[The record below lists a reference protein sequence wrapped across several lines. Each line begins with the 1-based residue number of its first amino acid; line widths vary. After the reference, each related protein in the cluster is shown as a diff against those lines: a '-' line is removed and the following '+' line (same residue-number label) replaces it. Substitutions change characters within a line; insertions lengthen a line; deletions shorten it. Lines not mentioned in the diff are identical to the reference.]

1 MAWVGGLIA
10 AGGAL
15 AGGLLKNDASRSQ
28 AHEANDFSAAQY
40 ATRWQ
45 TTTADMKAAGLNPML
60 AYTQGVGNSPS
71 GQQADVS
78 DFITPAVN
86 AYNQYG
92 VNNINSAQT
101 ANINADTENKR
112 KQGDLIEAQAA
123 QAWANA
129 SQSNQN
135 IELMK
140 IQASKI
146 VQEIDNLKTEK
157 QRTEALIL
165 NVAAATGLIDKQT
178 LTEVARARNL
188 NTDSILNVA
197 QTSLVKSEKLTEME
211 KQIQIRALVKQI
223 GVDIDLSKLDF
234 DAATKLGN
242 IGRGTKE
249 LAPLFDIV
257 RGIMSMTT
265 PRARH

>member
-10 AGGAL
+10 GGAALLGGAL
-15 AGGLLKNDASRSQ
+15 ANDSSRTQ
-28 AHEANDFSAAQY
+28 AHEANDFSAQQY

-45 TTTADMKAAGLNPML
+45 TTTADLKAAGLNPML
-60 AYTQGVGNSPS
+60 AYTQGVGSSPT
-71 GQQADVS
+71 GRQADVR
-78 DFITPAVN
+78 DVITPAVN

-92 VNNINSAQT
+92 VNSINSAQT
-101 ANINADTENKR
+101 ANINADTENKK
-112 KQGDLIEAQAA
+112 KQGDLIDAQAA
-123 QAWANA
+123 QAWSSAA
-129 SQSNQN
+129 QSNQN
-135 IELMK
+135 VELMK
-140 IQASKI
+140 TQASKI

-223 GVDIDLSKLDF
+223 GVDTDLSKM
-234 DAATKLGN
+234 
-242 IGRGTKE
+242 
-249 LAPLFDIV
+249 V
-257 RGIMSMTT
+257 S
-265 PRARH
+265 

>member
-1 MAWVGGLIA
+1 METGLKCEDES
-10 AGGAL
+10 L
-15 AGGLLKNDASRSQ
+15 AVETSLQRYRLSIII
-28 AHEANDFSAAQY
+28 
-40 ATRWQ
+40 
-45 TTTADMKAAGLNPML
+45 
-60 AYTQGVGNSPS
+60 
-71 GQQADVS
+71 
-78 DFITPAVN
+78 IT
-86 AYNQYG
+86 
-92 VNNINSAQT
+92 ST
-101 ANINADTENKR
+101 K
-112 KQGDLIEAQAA
+112 KQGDLIDAQAA
-123 QAWANA
+123 QAWSSAA
-129 SQSNQN
+129 QSNQN
-135 IELMK
+135 VELMK
-140 IQASKI
+140 TQASKI

-223 GVDIDLSKLDF
+223 GVDTDLSKLDF

-257 RGIMSMTT
+257 RGIMSMTS
-265 PRARH
+265 PRSRH